1 MATKSANLYA
11 RIEPD
16 VKEKAESILS
26 ALGIP
31 ASSAINMFYKQII
44 LQRGLPFEVKIPSA
58 RPVDISTLS
67 EVEFNEELEKDAAG
81 NNSYVRIDLKK
92 YGDMINPILQRL
104 GVNLSDSNLDE
115 FERDWNKGL
124 SIEEFRQ
131 YAKQELRKHFY
142 EKNAQ
147 RK

>member
-1 MATKSANLYA
+1 M
-11 RIEPD
+11 
-16 VKEKAESILS
+16 
-26 ALGIP
+26 
-31 ASSAINMFYKQII
+31 
-44 LQRGLPFEVKIPSA
+44 
-58 RPVDISTLS
+58 S
-67 EVEFNEELEKDAAG
+67 EVSGIELEKDAAG

-131 YAKQELRKHFY
+131 YAKQELRK
-142 EKNAQ
+142 KRTKKITQ
-147 RK
+147 KLLSLKK

>member
-1 MATKSANLYA
+1 M
-11 RIEPD
+11 
-16 VKEKAESILS
+16 
-26 ALGIP
+26 
-31 ASSAINMFYKQII
+31 
-44 LQRGLPFEVKIPSA
+44 
-58 RPVDISTLS
+58 S
-67 EVEFNEELEKDAAG
+67 EVSGIELEKDAAG

-92 YGDMINPILQRL
+92 YGDMINPILKRL
-104 GVNLSDSNLDE
+104 GVNLSGSNLDE

>member
-1 MATKSANLYA
+1 
-11 RIEPD
+11 
-16 VKEKAESILS
+16 
-26 ALGIP
+26 
-31 ASSAINMFYKQII
+31 
-44 LQRGLPFEVKIPSA
+44 
-58 RPVDISTLS
+58 
-67 EVEFNEELEKDAAG
+67 
-81 NNSYVRIDLKK
+81 
-92 YGDMINPILQRL
+92 MINPILKRL

-131 YAKQELRKHFY
+131 YANQELRKHFY

>member
-1 MATKSANLYA
+1 M
-11 RIEPD
+11 
-16 VKEKAESILS
+16 
-26 ALGIP
+26 
-31 ASSAINMFYKQII
+31 
-44 LQRGLPFEVKIPSA
+44 
-58 RPVDISTLS
+58 S
-67 EVEFNEELEKDAAG
+67 EVSGIELEKDAAG

-147 RK
+147 RKKHKSYYP

>member
-1 MATKSANLYA
+1 M
-11 RIEPD
+11 
-16 VKEKAESILS
+16 
-26 ALGIP
+26 
-31 ASSAINMFYKQII
+31 
-44 LQRGLPFEVKIPSA
+44 
-58 RPVDISTLS
+58 S
-67 EVEFNEELEKDAAG
+67 EVSGIELEKDAAG

-115 FERDWNKGL
+115 F
-124 SIEEFRQ
+124 RQ

>member
-1 MATKSANLYA
+1 M
-11 RIEPD
+11 
-16 VKEKAESILS
+16 
-26 ALGIP
+26 
-31 ASSAINMFYKQII
+31 
-44 LQRGLPFEVKIPSA
+44 
-58 RPVDISTLS
+58 S
-67 EVEFNEELEKDAAG
+67 EVSGIELEKDAAG

-92 YGDMINPILQRL
+92 YGDMINPILKRL
-104 GVNLSDSNLDE
+104 GVNRTDSNLDE

>member
-1 MATKSANLYA
+1 M
-11 RIEPD
+11 
-16 VKEKAESILS
+16 
-26 ALGIP
+26 
-31 ASSAINMFYKQII
+31 
-44 LQRGLPFEVKIPSA
+44 
-58 RPVDISTLS
+58 S
-67 EVEFNEELEKDAAG
+67 EVSGIELEKDAAG

-115 FERDWNKGL
+115 RDWNKGL

>member
-1 MATKSANLYA
+1 M
-11 RIEPD
+11 
-16 VKEKAESILS
+16 
-26 ALGIP
+26 
-31 ASSAINMFYKQII
+31 
-44 LQRGLPFEVKIPSA
+44 
-58 RPVDISTLS
+58 S
-67 EVEFNEELEKDAAG
+67 EVSGIELEKDAAG

-115 FERDWNKGL
+115 FERDWNKAL

>member
-1 MATKSANLYA
+1 M
-11 RIEPD
+11 
-16 VKEKAESILS
+16 
-26 ALGIP
+26 
-31 ASSAINMFYKQII
+31 
-44 LQRGLPFEVKIPSA
+44 
-58 RPVDISTLS
+58 S
-67 EVEFNEELEKDAAG
+67 EVSGIELEKDAAG

-92 YGDMINPILQRL
+92 YGDMINPILKRL

-142 EKNAQ
+142 EKKRTKKITQ
-147 RK
+147 KLLSLKK

>member
-1 MATKSANLYA
+1 M
-11 RIEPD
+11 
-16 VKEKAESILS
+16 
-26 ALGIP
+26 
-31 ASSAINMFYKQII
+31 
-44 LQRGLPFEVKIPSA
+44 
-58 RPVDISTLS
+58 S
-67 EVEFNEELEKDAAG
+67 EVSGIELEKDAAG

-131 YAKQELRKHFY
+131 YAKQELKKHFN

>member
-1 MATKSANLYA
+1 M
-11 RIEPD
+11 
-16 VKEKAESILS
+16 
-26 ALGIP
+26 
-31 ASSAINMFYKQII
+31 
-44 LQRGLPFEVKIPSA
+44 
-58 RPVDISTLS
+58 S
-67 EVEFNEELEKDAAG
+67 EVSGIELEKDAAG

-142 EKNAQ
+142 EKIAQ

>member
-1 MATKSANLYA
+1 M
-11 RIEPD
+11 
-16 VKEKAESILS
+16 
-26 ALGIP
+26 
-31 ASSAINMFYKQII
+31 
-44 LQRGLPFEVKIPSA
+44 
-58 RPVDISTLS
+58 S
-67 EVEFNEELEKDAAG
+67 EVSGIELEKDAAG

-92 YGDMINPILQRL
+92 YGDMINPILQGL

>member
-1 MATKSANLYA
+1 M
-11 RIEPD
+11 
-16 VKEKAESILS
+16 
-26 ALGIP
+26 
-31 ASSAINMFYKQII
+31 
-44 LQRGLPFEVKIPSA
+44 
-58 RPVDISTLS
+58 S
-67 EVEFNEELEKDAAG
+67 EVSGIELEKDAAG

-142 EKNAQ
+142 EKTH
-147 RK
+147 KKIHKSYYP

>member
-1 MATKSANLYA
+1 M
-11 RIEPD
+11 
-16 VKEKAESILS
+16 
-26 ALGIP
+26 
-31 ASSAINMFYKQII
+31 
-44 LQRGLPFEVKIPSA
+44 
-58 RPVDISTLS
+58 S
-67 EVEFNEELEKDAAG
+67 EVSGIELEKDAAG

-124 SIEEFRQ
+124 SIEESRQ
-131 YAKQELRKHFY
+131 YAKQELREHFY

>member
-1 MATKSANLYA
+1 MLQKL
-11 RIEPD
+11 
-16 VKEKAESILS
+16 VGAESVMWEYPDN
-26 ALGIP
+26 AL
-31 ASSAINMFYKQII
+31 
-44 LQRGLPFEVKIPSA
+44 
-58 RPVDISTLS
+58 
-67 EVEFNEELEKDAAG
+67 
-81 NNSYVRIDLKK
+81 LK
-92 YGDMINPILQRL
+92 RL

>member
-1 MATKSANLYA
+1 M
-11 RIEPD
+11 
-16 VKEKAESILS
+16 
-26 ALGIP
+26 
-31 ASSAINMFYKQII
+31 
-44 LQRGLPFEVKIPSA
+44 
-58 RPVDISTLS
+58 S
-67 EVEFNEELEKDAAG
+67 EVSGIELEKDAAG

-104 GVNLSDSNLDE
+104 GVNLSDSNLDA
-115 FERDWNKGL
+115 FARDWNKGL

>member
-1 MATKSANLYA
+1 M
-11 RIEPD
+11 
-16 VKEKAESILS
+16 
-26 ALGIP
+26 
-31 ASSAINMFYKQII
+31 
-44 LQRGLPFEVKIPSA
+44 
-58 RPVDISTLS
+58 S
-67 EVEFNEELEKDAAG
+67 EVSGIELEKDAAG

-92 YGDMINPILQRL
+92 YGDMINPILQRF

>member
-1 MATKSANLYA
+1 M
-11 RIEPD
+11 
-16 VKEKAESILS
+16 
-26 ALGIP
+26 
-31 ASSAINMFYKQII
+31 
-44 LQRGLPFEVKIPSA
+44 
-58 RPVDISTLS
+58 S
-67 EVEFNEELEKDAAG
+67 EVSGIELEKDAAG

-92 YGDMINPILQRL
+92 YWDMINPILQRL

>member
-1 MATKSANLYA
+1 M
-11 RIEPD
+11 
-16 VKEKAESILS
+16 
-26 ALGIP
+26 
-31 ASSAINMFYKQII
+31 
-44 LQRGLPFEVKIPSA
+44 
-58 RPVDISTLS
+58 S
-67 EVEFNEELEKDAAG
+67 EVSGIELEKDAAG

-92 YGDMINPILQRL
+92 YGDMINPILKLL

-115 FERDWNKGL
+115 FERFWNKGL

>member
-1 MATKSANLYA
+1 M
-11 RIEPD
+11 
-16 VKEKAESILS
+16 
-26 ALGIP
+26 
-31 ASSAINMFYKQII
+31 
-44 LQRGLPFEVKIPSA
+44 
-58 RPVDISTLS
+58 S
-67 EVEFNEELEKDAAG
+67 EVSGIELEKDAAG

-92 YGDMINPILQRL
+92 YGDMINPILKRL

-147 RK
+147 KKITQKLLSLKK